1 MCNQCVTPV
10 HLGIKGLNILILGS
24 VHRLGPG
31 RSRHGPWWFYED
43 WGGGLGPPLCLSLAI
58 QLVPNSTGLLKILLK
73 PGAWKGGRSDK
84 KQSSKILPRFGCY
97 TGTTSP
103 DLHTTSL

>member
-10 HLGIKGLNILILGS
+10 HLGIKGFNILILGS

-43 WGGGLGPPLCLSLAI
+43 WDGGLGLPFSLSLAI
-58 QLVPNSTGLLKILLK
+58 QLVHNSTGLLKILLK
-73 PGAWKGGRSDK
+73 PGAWKGRERPL
-84 KQSSKILPRFGCY
+84 IR
-97 TGTTSP
+97 
-103 DLHTTSL
+103 